1 MGAARIRL
9 KEFSTTRHAPLTI
22 SGYAMDWKDFAGWC
36 ASVGR
41 PALPASEETVALYLS
56 FLAPNRKVSTIERRM
71 AAIAYRHE
79 EAGYQST
86 TTRRIRAVIAGI
98 RRANTKPIRQMA
110 AMTVEELRTIATYL
124 GTQDGKRALRDRAMI
139 VLGFAGAFRRS
150 ELAALKLADI
160 DLRDTRVTITLNRS
174 KTDQQGRGRVLVIP
188 KAGNQEVCAVRALR
202 AWLAARGAW
211 AGPLF
216 PDMSGVD
223 TVNRQP
229 IAGVQVYYVLRSAA
243 GRAGLDASRF
253 GAHSLRAGA
262 ITAAA
267 DAGADVW
274 EIMAMSGHKS
284 VENVAK
290 YVRRSVMRYPL
301 RAVL

>member
-1 MGAARIRL
+1 MGEARIRL
-9 KEFSTTRHAPLTI
+9 KEFSKTQHAPLTVL
-22 SGYAMDWKDFAGWC
+22 GYACDWKDFAGWC

-41 PALPASEETVALYLS
+41 IALPAEEETVALYLS
-56 FLAPNRKVSTIERRM
+56 VLAPDRKVSTIERRM
-71 AAIAYRHE
+71 AAIAFKHE
-79 EAGYQST
+79 EAGFPSS
-86 TTRRIRAVIAGI
+86 TTRRIRAVLAGI
-98 RRANTKPIRQMA
+98 RRTNTRPVKQMA
-110 AMTVEELRTIATYL
+110 AMTVDELRTVVIFL
-124 GTQDGKRALRDRAMI
+124 GTQEGKRALRDRAMI
-139 VLGFAGAFRRS
+139 MLGFAGAFRRS
-150 ELAALKLADI
+150 EIAAFKLSDI
-160 DLRDTRVTITLNRS
+160 DLRDSRVSVTLGRS

-188 KAGNQEVCAVRALR
+188 KAQNKELCVVRALR
-202 AWLAARGAW
+202 EWLAARGPW

-216 PDMSGVD
+216 PDMSGIE

-229 IAGVQVYYVLRSAA
+229 IGGVQVYYVLRTTAA
-243 GRAGLDASRF
+243 RAGLDASRF

-290 YVRRSVMRYPL
+290 YVRRSKAHYPL